1 MLGRLYYFYMK
12 EEFINKHPD
21 TTFETPV
28 TVGLLLDYTSEV
40 LLPAMDEMI
49 KKNNADLE
57 HRLKSH
63 IDRRLQETVETLLKR
78 IDKRFEEEKKFHHKI
93 IEMFK
98 KQHIG
103 SVEDIAYLEGLTS

>member
-1 MLGRLYYFYMK
+1 MK

-28 TVGLLLDYTSEV
+28 TVGLLLDYTNEV
-40 LLPAMDEMI
+40 LLPAFDNMMDD
-49 KKNNADLE
+49 KFKVNNARLE
-57 HRLKSH
+57 NNLKTY

-93 IEMFK
+93 IEIFK
-98 KQHIG
+98 KQHFG
-103 SVEDIAYLEGLTS
+103 STEDIAYLEGLTS